1 METSQTVLGGLPYD
15 LISVSYFRLVGY
27 ILLLL
32 LGDCAGG
39 IPASR
44 LILKPQ
50 AFLLI
55 RAGWK
60 RWFGLT
66 LRRCFCAVFAA
77 CMLLLAVGLFSAPE
91 WKTLFSWLL
100 FTLHMEMIAAVQVL
114 LIALFENA
122 AAAILPVV
130 LMQIVTLFLSKYT
143 SGAWAL
149 LLPGNWG
156 ALARTA
162 KFEVPDNYGRLHGG
176 IPLWA
181 AIALNAAVLLAICL
195 FGWRLIRRKCM
206 KQ

>member
-77 CMLLLAVGLFSAPE
+77 CMLWGRRQQKAGRDSVLPFAVGGGVSSLADVESLR
-91 WKTLFSWLL
+91 KMNLYG
-100 FTLHMEMIAAVQVL
+100 
-114 LIALFENA
+114 
-122 AAAILPVV
+122 AI
-130 LMQIVTLFLSKYT
+130 IGKAYYT
-143 SGAWAL
+143 GDIDLKKAIEV
-149 LLPGNWG
+149 
-156 ALARTA
+156 AR
-162 KFEVPDNYGRLHGG
+162 
-176 IPLWA
+176 
-181 AIALNAAVLLAICL
+181 
-195 FGWRLIRRKCM
+195 
-206 KQ
+206 